1 MTDERRTRITL
12 RELLDELI
20 EHTRNISNHAREMRQ
35 EDLDYARQRLEWL
48 ADEIWAEATKD
59 VVR

>member
-1 MTDERRTRITL
+1 MPDERRTRITL

-20 EHTRNISNHAREMRQ
+20 DHTRNISNNARTMRE

-59 VVR
+59 RN